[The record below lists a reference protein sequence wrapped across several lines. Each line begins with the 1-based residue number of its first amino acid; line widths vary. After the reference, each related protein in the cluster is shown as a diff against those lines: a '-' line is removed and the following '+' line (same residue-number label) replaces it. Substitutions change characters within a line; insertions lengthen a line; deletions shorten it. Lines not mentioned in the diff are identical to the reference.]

1 LSGFIVIT
9 FDGSSASSAQPA
21 APYLTQH
28 EARRLRDRRVQ
39 IVVLGLFA
47 ASALCACSV
56 GPSFK
61 RPTTPTP
68 AAYIGRDESAR
79 SGFAAKGAEQDAPS
93 ATDFGQHILLGATPA
108 ANWWQLFEW
117 QPLDELMRRATSNN
131 HTLAAARATLLEA
144 EELVAAQSGARYP
157 QVSVDAEAG
166 RQKYGKQFL
175 GPLSVSPFSY
185 LAVGAT
191 VHYTLDYTGGIARSV
206 EQREALAQYRQNEVE
221 AAYLALTG
229 NVALQAMII
238 ASTRAQLQA
247 VSELL
252 AEDRD
257 NLNLVRAAFQ
267 NGSVSKTDVLT
278 AESQLASDETLLP
291 PLYHQ
296 LNVARHALAV
306 LVGQTPADWSPPDFE
321 LNEIKLPRELPVS
334 LPSELV
340 HRRPDILAAEAQLHA
355 ATAAVGIATASL
367 YPQITLTASGGQ
379 QALPASAWQL
389 FDRSGTAWSLI
400 SGLTAPIFDGGTL
413 RAERRATIDELHAS
427 AERYQQ
433 TVLESF
439 GQVADVLDALSQD
452 AGSLAAQTHALATA
466 QSSLELSRQSY
477 GAGNTGILQVLD
489 AQRQRQQA
497 QLGFVRAQAQQYL
510 DTTELY
516 LALGGSGL

>member
-1 LSGFIVIT
+1 MK
-9 FDGSSASSAQPA
+9 
-21 APYLTQH
+21 QH
-28 EARRLRDRRVQ
+28 ESRRLRDQRGQ
-39 IVVLGLFA
+39 IVALGLFVA
-47 ASALCACSV
+47 IALCACTV

-68 AAYIGRDESAR
+68 AAYIGRSVPLPSGSAPA
-79 SGFAAKGAEQDAPS
+79 SAEQDAPTAS
-93 ATDFGQHILLGATPA
+93 DFGQHIMLGATPVA
-108 ANWWQLFEW
+108 DWWKLFES
-117 QPLDELMRRATSNN
+117 QALDELIRRAASNN
-131 HTLAAARATLLEA
+131 HTLSAARATLLEA
-144 EELVAAQSGARYP
+144 QELVAAQSGARYP
-157 QVSVDAEAG
+157 QVSVDAGAG
-166 RQKYGKQFL
+166 RQKYGAQFA
-175 GPLSVSPFSY
+175 GPFAVPPFTY

-191 VHYTLDYTGGIARSV
+191 VRYTLDYTGGIARSV
-206 EQREALAQYRQNEVE
+206 EQREALAQYQRSEVE
-221 AAYLALTG
+221 AAYLSLTG

-257 NLNLVRAAFQ
+257 NLNLVRTAFQ

-296 LNVARHALAV
+296 LAVARHALAV

-321 LNEIKLPRELPVS
+321 LGQIKLPRELPVS

-340 HRRPDILAAEAQLHA
+340 HRRPDILASEAQLHA
-355 ATAAVGIATASL
+355 ATAAVGIATANL

-379 QALPASAWQL
+379 QARPATAWQL
-389 FDRSGTAWSLI
+389 FDRSGAAWSLI

-413 RAERRATIDELHAS
+413 RADRRAAIDELHAS

-433 TVLESF
+433 TVIESF

-452 AGSLAAQTHALATA
+452 ARTLVAQTHALATA
-466 QSSLELSRQSY
+466 QSSLGLSRQSY

-489 AQRQRQQA
+489 AQRQLQQA

-510 DTTELY
+510 DTTQLF
-516 LALGGSGL
+516 LALGGGGL

>member
-1 LSGFIVIT
+1 M
-9 FDGSSASSAQPA
+9 Q
-21 APYLTQH
+21 QH
-28 EARRLRDRRVQ
+28 DARRQRVRRGQNVA
-39 IVVLGLFA
+39 LGLFA
-47 ASALCACSV
+47 ATVLCACTV

-61 RPTTPTP
+61 RPTTPAPT
-68 AAYIGRDESAR
+68 AYIDRDESVR
-79 SGFAAKGAEQDAPS
+79 SGSAAGGAEQNAPTAS
-93 ATDFGQHILLGATPA
+93 DFEQHILLGATLA
-108 ANWWQLFEW
+108 ADWWQLFQS
-117 QPLDELMRRATSNN
+117 QPLDEVIHRATSNN
-131 HTLAAARATLLEA
+131 HTLSAARATLLEA
-144 EELVAAQSGARYP
+144 QELVAAQSGARYP
-157 QVSVDAEAG
+157 QVSLNAEAG

-191 VHYTLDYTGGIARSV
+191 VRYTLDYTGGIARSV
-206 EQREALAQYRQNEVE
+206 EQREALAQYQHSEVE

-229 NVALQAMII
+229 NVAMQAMII

-257 NLNLVRAAFQ
+257 NLNLVRTAFQ

-296 LNVARHALAV
+296 LTVARHALAV

-321 LNEIKLPRELPVS
+321 LGQIKLPRELPVS

-340 HRRPDILAAEAQLHA
+340 HRRPDILASEAQLHA
-355 ATAAVGIATASL
+355 ATAAVGIATANL

-379 QALPASAWQL
+379 QALPARAWQL

-413 RAERRATIDELHAS
+413 RADRRAAIDELHAS

-433 TVLESF
+433 TVLEAF

-452 AGSLAAQTHALATA
+452 AGSLVAQTHALDTA

-477 GAGNTGILQVLD
+477 SAGNTGILQVLD
-489 AQRQRQQA
+489 AQRQLQQA

-510 DTTELY
+510 DTTQLF
-516 LALGGSGL
+516 LALGGAGL

>member
-1 LSGFIVIT
+1 MAFGRTIPGVS
-9 FDGSSASSAQPA
+9 
-21 APYLTQH
+21 
-28 EARRLRDRRVQ
+28 
-39 IVVLGLFA
+39 LGLFVA
-47 ASALCACSV
+47 TALCACNV

-68 AAYIGRDESAR
+68 AAYIGRSEPLSSGSA
-79 SGFAAKGAEQDAPS
+79 AAGANQNALTAS
-93 ATDFGQHILLGATPA
+93 DFGQHILLGATPA
-108 ANWWQLFEW
+108 ADWWKLFES
-117 QPLDELMRRATSNN
+117 QPLDELIHRAASSN
-131 HTLAAARATLLEA
+131 HTLSAARATLLEA
-144 EELVAAQSGARYP
+144 QEVVAAQSGARYP
-157 QVSVDAEAG
+157 QVSVDAGAG
-166 RQKYGKQFL
+166 RQKYGTQFA
-175 GPLSVSPFSY
+175 GPFSVPPFTY

-191 VHYTLDYTGGIARSV
+191 VRYALDYTGGIARSV
-206 EQREALAQYRQNEVE
+206 EQREALAQYQHSEVE
-221 AAYLALTG
+221 AAYLSLTG

-257 NLNLVRAAFQ
+257 NLNLVRTAFQ

-278 AESQLASDETLLP
+278 ADSQLASDETLLP

-296 LNVARHALAV
+296 LAVARHALAV

-321 LNEIKLPRELPVS
+321 LGEIKLPRELPVS

-355 ATAAVGIATASL
+355 ATAAVGIATANL

-379 QALPASAWQL
+379 EAAPASAWRL

-413 RAERRATIDELHAS
+413 RADRRAALEELHAS

-452 AGSLAAQTHALATA
+452 ARTLAAQTRALAVA
-466 QSSLELSRQSY
+466 QSSLELSRESY
-477 GAGNTGILQVLD
+477 SAGNTGILQVLD

-510 DTTELY
+510 DTTQLF
-516 LALGGSGL
+516 LALGGGAP

>member
-1 LSGFIVIT
+1 LRQIT
-9 FDGSSASSAQPA
+9 
-21 APYLTQH
+21 LT
-28 EARRLRDRRVQ
+28 ALGRTTPG
-39 IVVLGLFA
+39 IALGLLVTA
-47 ASALCACSV
+47 ALCACNV

-61 RPTTPTP
+61 RPTAPTPTSYVGSNDSLASGSATG
-68 AAYIGRDESAR
+68 AAEDS
-79 SGFAAKGAEQDAPS
+79 APS
-93 ATDFGQHILLGATPA
+93 ANDFGQHILLGATPA
-108 ANWWQLFEW
+108 AQWWMMFQSE
-117 QPLDELMRRATSNN
+117 PLDEVIRRAESNS

-144 EELVAAQSGARYP
+144 QELVRAESGARYP
-157 QVSVDAEAG
+157 QVSVDAGAG
-166 RQKYGKQFL
+166 RQKYGTQFA
-175 GPLSVSPFSY
+175 GPFYVPPFNY

-191 VHYTLDYTGGIARSV
+191 VSYTLDYTGKIARSV
-206 EQREALAQYRQNEVE
+206 EQRLALAQYQQSE
-221 AAYLALTG
+221 ADATYLTLTG

-257 NLNLVRAAFQ
+257 NLKLVRSAFQ

-278 AESQLASDETLLP
+278 ADSQLASDETLLP

-296 LNVARHALAV
+296 LALARHALAV
-306 LVGQTPADWSPPDFE
+306 FVGQTPADWSPPDFE
-321 LNEIKLPRELPVS
+321 LAKFTLPRELPIS

-355 ATAAVGIATASL
+355 ATAAVGIATANL

-379 QALPASAWQL
+379 QAAPATAWQL
-389 FDRSGTAWSLI
+389 FDRSGAAWSLI

-413 RAERRATIDELHAS
+413 RADRRAAIDELHAS

-452 AGSLAAQTHALATA
+452 AGNLAAQTRALAAA
-466 QSSLELSRQSY
+466 QSSLELSRESY
-477 GAGNTGILQVLD
+477 SDGNTGILQVLD

-510 DTTELY
+510 DTTQLF
-516 LALGGSGL
+516 LALGGGSP

>member
-1 LSGFIVIT
+1 LRQIILIILAPGLLAITALS
-9 FDGSSASSAQPA
+9 
-21 APYLTQH
+21 
-28 EARRLRDRRVQ
+28 
-39 IVVLGLFA
+39 
-47 ASALCACSV
+47 ACNV

-61 RPTTPTP
+61 RPATPTP
-68 AAYIGRDESAR
+68 AAYAGPNDSL
-79 SGFAAKGAEQDAPS
+79 PS
-93 ATDFGQHILLGATPA
+93 ANDFGQHILLGATPA
-108 ANWWQLFEW
+108 AHWWMVFQS
-117 QPLDELMRRATSNN
+117 QPLDAVIQRATSNS
-131 HTLAAARATLLEA
+131 HTLAAARATLLE
-144 EELVAAQSGARYP
+144 EQELVTAESGARYP
-157 QVSVDAEAG
+157 QVSVDAGAG
-166 RQKYGKQFL
+166 RQKYGAQFA
-175 GPLSVSPFSY
+175 GPFNVPPFTY

-191 VHYTLDYTGGIARSV
+191 VNYTLDYTGKIARSV
-206 EQREALAQYRQNEVE
+206 EQRQALVQYQQSEAD

-229 NVALQAMII
+229 NVALQAMMI

-257 NLNLVRAAFQ
+257 NLKLVRSAFQ
-267 NGSVSKTDVLT
+267 TGSVSKTDVLT

-296 LNVARHALAV
+296 LALARHALAV

-321 LNEIKLPRELPVS
+321 LGEIRLPRELPVS
-334 LPSELV
+334 LPSELA

-355 ATAAVGIATASL
+355 ATAAVGIATANL

-379 QALPASAWQL
+379 QALPATAWQL
-389 FDRSGTAWSLI
+389 FDRSGAAWSLI
-400 SGLTAPIFDGGTL
+400 SGLTAPLFDGGTL
-413 RAERRATIDELHAS
+413 RADRRAAIDELHAS

-452 AGSLAAQTHALATA
+452 AGTLSAQTRALAAA

-489 AQRQRQQA
+489 AQRQLQQA

-510 DTTELY
+510 DTTQLF
-516 LALGGSGL
+516 LAIGGGGL

>member
-1 LSGFIVIT
+1 MTFGSIT
-9 FDGSSASSAQPA
+9 TF
-21 APYLTQH
+21 
-28 EARRLRDRRVQ
+28 
-39 IVVLGLFA
+39 GLFVA
-47 ASALCACSV
+47 TALSACTV

-61 RPTTPTP
+61 RPNTPTSV
-68 AAYIGRDESAR
+68 AYIGRNEPPPSGSA
-79 SGFAAKGAEQDAPS
+79 SADAGQDMPS
-93 ATDFGQHILLGATPA
+93 TSDFEQHIRLGATPVA
-108 ANWWQLFEW
+108 DWWRLFES
-117 QPLDELMRRATSNN
+117 QSLDEVIHRAASNS
-131 HTLAAARATLLEA
+131 HTLSAARATVLEA
-144 EELVAAQSGARYP
+144 QERVTAESGARYP
-157 QVSVDAEAG
+157 QVSVDAGAG
-166 RQKYGKQFL
+166 RQKYGKQLL
-175 GPLSVSPFSY
+175 GPLSSVPPFSY
-185 LAVGAT
+185 IAVGAT
-191 VHYTLDYTGGIARSV
+191 VRYTLDYTGGIARSV
-206 EQREALAQYRQNEVE
+206 EQREALAQYQQSELE
-221 AAYLALTG
+221 AAYLSLTG

-238 ASTRAQLQA
+238 TPTRAQLQA

-257 NLNLVRAAFQ
+257 NLNLVRTAFRT
-267 NGSVSKTDVLT
+267 GSVSKTDVLT

-296 LNVARHALAV
+296 LGVARHALAV

-321 LNEIKLPRELPVS
+321 LGEIKLPRELPVS

-355 ATAAVGIATASL
+355 ATAAVGIATANL
-367 YPQITLTASGGQ
+367 YPQITLSATGGQ
-379 QALPASAWQL
+379 QALPATAWQL

-413 RAERRATIDELHAS
+413 RANRRAAIDELQAS

-452 AGSLAAQTHALATA
+452 AGSLAAQKHALATS

-489 AQRQRQQA
+489 AQRQLQQA

-510 DTTELY
+510 DTTQLF
-516 LALGGSGL
+516 LALGGGAP